1 MRPAAPRRVGLVRV
15 RARIGEPVPVRRAPA
30 QVAALLQRLR
40 RHRGPHPDPRPGDL
54 PLRRQPQRYHRL
66 LVILGVPVDPPADL
80 RHPQL
85 DPVVLE
91 QRGHRGVLAAVE
103 RPLVL
108 PDHDRVPP
116 ALRISQLRHQRSRLR
131 APRPRQRPGLPCIE
145 ELRCDHPM
153 TADEHRRL
161 LQRPRPRRHRIL
173 PVLSRDPP
181 VKREPQHPA
190 SACPRAARKAVR
202 PRRQHIPARAAALVT
217 RRARRHHRI
226 HLPLPVSLDHRPQLP
241 HPPTGKHQPVQN
253 PQHIR
258 HHQSTGATE
267 KGKLHAL
274 STRHERARDGR
285 MLSAR

>member
-1 MRPAAPRRVGLVRV
+1 VRPAAPRRVRLVRV
-15 RARIGEPVPVRRAPA
+15 RARIGKPVPVRRAPA

-40 RHRGPHPDPRPGDL
+40 RHRGPHPDPGPGDL

-66 LVILGVPVDPPADL
+66 LVILGVPVDPLADL

-131 APRPRQRPGLPCIE
+131 APRPR
-145 ELRCDHPM
+145 
-153 TADEHRRL
+153 
-161 LQRPRPRRHRIL
+161 RHRIL

-190 SACPRAARKAVR
+190 CAS
-202 PRRQHIPARAAALVT
+202 PARPERRSAHDASTSPPAPPQSSRDGHVATTEFIFRYRPTSITDHSYRT
-217 RRARRHHRI
+217 RPPVNINLSRTHSTSSTTRATE
-226 HLPLPVSLDHRPQLP
+226 P
-241 HPPTGKHQPVQN
+241 H
-253 PQHIR
+253 
-258 HHQSTGATE
+258 GATE

-274 STRHERARDGR
+274 STRQMRTFNAPAVVNNYPDPWDRGWQHLDHRMRDDP
-285 MLSAR
+285 

>member
-1 MRPAAPRRVGLVRV
+1 VPGQPLREHPRHHRSGHRIRLQPVRPAAPRRVRLVRV
-15 RARIGEPVPVRRAPA
+15 RARIGKPVPVRRAPA

-40 RHRGPHPDPRPGDL
+40 RHRGPHPDPGPGDL

-66 LVILGVPVDPPADL
+66 LVILGVPVDPLADL

-131 APRPRQRPGLPCIE
+131 APRPR
-145 ELRCDHPM
+145 
-153 TADEHRRL
+153 
-161 LQRPRPRRHRIL
+161 RHRIL

-190 SACPRAARKAVR
+190 CASPHGPKGGPPTTPAHPR
-202 PRRQHIPARAAALVT
+202 PRRR
-217 RRARRHHRI
+217 
-226 HLPLPVSLDHRPQLP
+226 S
-241 HPPTGKHQPVQN
+241 
-253 PQHIR
+253 
-258 HHQSTGATE
+258 
-267 KGKLHAL
+267 
-274 STRHERARDGR
+274 RHETGTSPPQNSS
-285 MLSAR
+285 SATGQPRSQTTATAPAHR